1 MPLTPS
7 YFLHGQI
14 GGAFAPESV
23 DKEDNQR
30 NIGEE
35 VKNWNDS
42 SGKNGYNSSYFLISR
57 T

>member
-7 YFLHGQI
+7 YFLHEQI